1 MKKRG
6 FLKKFKAAQ
15 ISPLKK
21 ARIERKRAKFFED
34 KIDLDEKRT
43 NNKKRALF
51 SIVTRRGYKYKPR
64 LLERTNKGKTIIDV
78 LNILKN
84 NSNN

>member
-1 MKKRG
+1 MKKKK
-6 FLKKFKAAQ
+6 FLKRFNL
-15 ISPLKK
+15 SPLQRV
-21 ARIERKRAKFFED
+21 RIERKRAKFFED
-34 KIDLDEKRT
+34 KIDLDKKRT

-51 SIVTRRGYKYKPR
+51 SIVTRKGYKYKPR
-64 LLERTNKGKTIIDV
+64 LLERTSKDKTIIDV

>member
-1 MKKRG
+1 MKKKE
-6 FLKKFKAAQ
+6 FLKKLQ
-15 ISPLKK
+15 LSPLKK

-34 KIDLDEKRT
+34 KVDLDKKRT

>member
-1 MKKRG
+1 MKKKE
-6 FLKKFKAAQ
+6 FLKRLQ
-15 ISPLKK
+15 LSPLKK
-21 ARIERKRAKFFED
+21 ARIDKERKKFFEGE
-34 KIDLDEKRT
+34 LDFEGKRT

-51 SIVTRRGYKYKPR
+51 SIVTRKGYKYRSR

>member
-1 MKKRG
+1 MKKKE
-6 FLKKFKAAQ
+6 FLKKLQ
-15 ISPLKK
+15 LSPLKK
-21 ARIERKRAKFFED
+21 ARIEKKRKKFFEGE
-34 KIDLDEKRT
+34 LDFEGKRT